1 MDFLPSHADRAHALY
16 APSSMKRLMACPGS
30 FKLSEGLEQKSNAYA
45 EEGTECHE
53 AAAAILEGDSY
64 EKATANLSDEQIWIV
79 DEYTNYIFALV
90 DRMIDKYGKE
100 NVETWVEHRVQSN
113 DHADN
118 SGTADFIIYIKPL
131 RTVAIIDLKAG
142 FIEVDVGTVED
153 PNPQLANYGFMTLD
167 THDLWQKVD
176 KVRLTIVQP
185 RCFEQPQS
193 LVMPVGKLNKFSG
206 RVLDTIIDIE
216 EGNVTLAAGDHCK
229 YCPAKGRCPELRKS
243 ARDSARNA
251 FTDTPIQK
259 IPEDELITVLE
270 EAEKMVAHLE
280 GVRAFVARELEKG
293 RLRGKGWKL
302 VAKRAM
308 SKWTEEKKE
317 EMLGLIVDKTG
328 SNRLAFKDKI
338 LTPLQLEAAL
348 KKAGAEIDLKPFYTK
363 ESSGVTLARENDKRT
378 EVKPDVFGD

>member
-16 APSSMKRLMACPGS
+16 APSSMKRLIACPGS
-30 FKLSEGLEQKSNAYA
+30 FKLSEGIEQKSNAYA

-64 EKATANLSDEQIWIV
+64 EKATENLTDEQVWIV
-79 DEYTNYIFALV
+79 DEYTNYVFDLV

-100 NVETWVEHRVQSN
+100 NVQTWVEHRVQSN

-142 FIEVDVGTVED
+142 FIEVDVGIAKN

-167 THDLWQKVD
+167 THKLWNKVD

-185 RCFEQPQS
+185 RCFEHPQT
-193 LVMPVGKLNKFSG
+193 LTLELND
-206 RVLDTIIDIE
+206 LDNFAAVVKATILNIE
-216 EGNVTLAAGDHCK
+216 DGNTNLAAGDHCK

-251 FTDTPIQK
+251 FTETPVHK
-259 IPEDELITVLE
+259 IPEQDLIEVLE

-280 GVRAFVARELEKG
+280 GVRAFVIRELEKG
-293 RLRGKGWKL
+293 RLWGKGWKL
-302 VAKRAM
+302 VNKRAM
-308 SKWTEEKKE
+308 SKW
-317 EMLGLIVDKTG
+317 IDFDKVMDELHG
-328 SNRLAFKDKI
+328 IGAAHLAHKPKP
-338 LTPLQLEAAL
+338 LTPLQLETAL

-378 EVKPDVFGD
+378 AVKPDVFGD